1 MAEKNHRDQDKMLS
15 LLPTYDPLYGLAFV
29 TALLGSGHCLGMC
42 GPLVAA
48 LSLSSPELRAPRVGV
63 AFHLLYSAGRIV
75 TYTAIGGLVGWFGSA
90 LAYTQN
96 LVVVTAVALIL
107 SDLFIIVVGLA
118 TAGALSR
125 LNVMGLNFPAPTALI
140 TALVTRL
147 AVLPPA
153 LRALPVGLLMGFLP
167 CGFLYAMFI
176 AAAQSADAL
185 TGAVTML
192 AFGLGSVPALLLF
205 GSTAGWLSGKARGRM
220 LQAAGVVVVLIG
232 LYNLYRHLQLF
243 DWLVAGIPFVE
254 MICH

>member
-1 MAEKNHRDQDKMLS
+1 ML
-15 LLPTYDPLYGLAFV
+15 TAVAYDPLYGLAFV

-232 LYNLYRHLQLF
+232 LYNLYRHLQMF